1 MSLPCPGLQTRNA
14 GKQPRLAGLLRSAT
28 NNLQGTINVNRIVV
42 GIKSGGRNEVRAFVL
57 TP

>member
-1 MSLPCPGLQTRNA
+1 
-14 GKQPRLAGLLRSAT
+14 LAGLLRSAT